1 MKHKYNKVIGIVLM
15 AAMFGA
21 PLAAHAERI
30 VRCESYGMKYRYC
43 PADTDNRVELDR
55 KLSLFECRE
64 NSSWGYDRHGI
75 WVDRGCSAEFRVG
88 GDRHGDS
95 NKVGAAVAAI
105 AGIALIAALA
115 NNKNQQAQQEVAA
128 WAVGNY
134 TGYDELERMNV
145 QVNIMPG
152 GNLSGLA
159 GNNQFNGSLRENR
172 MEAGRHVFR
181 IERSGN
187 GFLAVDERDSNHRV
201 LFQRVA
207 GGY

>member
-1 MKHKYNKVIGIVLM
+1 MQLRHHKAIGAALM
-15 AAMFGA
+15 VAMFGA

-43 PADTDNRVELDR
+43 PVDTDNRVELDR
-55 KLSLFECRE
+55 KLSMFECRE
-64 NSSWGYDRHGI
+64 HRSWGYDRHGI

-88 GDRHGDS
+88 NRHSSGH
-95 NKVGAAVAAI
+95 KEGAAVAAI
-105 AGIALIAALA
+105 AGIAIIAALA
-115 NNKNQQAQQEVAA
+115 ANKNQQSQQEVAA

-134 TGYDELERMNV
+134 MGYDEFERVNV
-145 QVNIMPG
+145 QISIMPG
-152 GNLSGLA
+152 GNLSGQA
-159 GNNQFNGSLRENR
+159 GNNQFTGSLRENR

-187 GFLAVDERDSNHRV
+187 GFLAVDERDPNHRV

-207 GGY
+207 GGGY

>member
-1 MKHKYNKVIGIVLM
+1 MQHRYNKIIGAALM
-15 AAMFGA
+15 VAMFGA

-30 VRCESYGMKYRYC
+30 VRCESYGMRYRYC

-55 KLSLFECRE
+55 KLSMFECRE
-64 NSSWGYDRHGI
+64 HRSWGYDRHGI

-88 GDRHGDS
+88 DRHGGS
-95 NKVGAAVAAI
+95 NKAGAAVAAI

-115 NNKNQQAQQEVAA
+115 NNKSQQAQQEVAA

-134 TGYDELERMNV
+134 TGYDELERVNV

-152 GNLSGLA
+152 GNLSGQA

-187 GFLAVDERDSNHRV
+187 GFLAVDERDPNHRV

>member
-1 MKHKYNKVIGIVLM
+1 MQLRYDKVISSVLM
-15 AAMFGA
+15 VAMFGA

-43 PADTDNRVELDR
+43 PVDTDNRVELDR

-64 NSSWGYDRHGI
+64 HRSWGYDRHGI

-88 GDRHGDS
+88 DRHGS
-95 NKVGAAVAAI
+95 NKSGAAVAAI

-115 NNKNQQAQQEVAA
+115 NNKNQQTQQEVAA

-134 TGYDELERMNV
+134 TGYDELERVNV
-145 QVNIMPG
+145 QINIMPG
-152 GNLSGLA
+152 GNVSGQA
-159 GNNQFNGSLRENR
+159 GNNQFNGSVRDNR
-172 MEAGRHVFR
+172 LEAGRHVFR

-187 GFLAVDERDSNHRV
+187 GFLAVDERDANHRV

>member
-1 MKHKYNKVIGIVLM
+1 MQFRYNKAVSSAVIL
-15 AAMFGA
+15 ALFSA

-30 VRCESYGMKYRYC
+30 VRCESFGMKYRYC
-43 PADTDNRVELDR
+43 PADTDNRVEIDR

-64 NSSWGYDRHGI
+64 HRSWGYDRHGI

-88 GDRHGDS
+88 DRHGGS
-95 NKVGAAVAAI
+95 NKAGAAVAAV
-105 AGIALIAALA
+105 AGLAIIAALA
-115 NNKNQQAQQEVAA
+115 ANKNQQSQQEVAA

-134 TGYDELERMNV
+134 TGYDEREQVTV

-152 GNLSGLA
+152 GNLNGQA

-187 GFLAVDERDSNHRV
+187 GFLAVDERDSSHRV

>member
-1 MKHKYNKVIGIVLM
+1 MQHRYNKIIGTALM
-15 AAMFGA
+15 MAMFGA

-43 PADTDNRVELDR
+43 PVDTDNRVELDR

-64 NSSWGYDRHGI
+64 HRSWGYDRHGI

-88 GDRHGDS
+88 DRHGS
-95 NKVGAAVAAI
+95 NKAGAAVAAI
-105 AGIALIAALA
+105 AGIAIIAALA
-115 NNKNQQAQQEVAA
+115 NNKSQQTQQEVAA

-134 TGYDELERMNV
+134 TGYDELERVNV
-145 QVNIMPG
+145 QINIMPG
-152 GNLSGLA
+152 GNVSGQA
-159 GNNQFNGSLRENR
+159 GSNQFNGSVRDNR
-172 MEAGRHVFR
+172 LEAGRHVFR

-187 GFLAVDERDSNHRV
+187 GFLAVDERDANHRV
-201 LFQRVA
+201 VFQRVA

>member
-1 MKHKYNKVIGIVLM
+1 MQFRYNKVVSSALIVAL
-15 AAMFGA
+15 FSA
-21 PLAAHAERI
+21 PLVAHAERI
-30 VRCESYGMKYRYC
+30 VRCESFGMKYRYC
-43 PADTDNRVELDR
+43 PADTDNRVEIDR

-64 NSSWGYDRHGI
+64 HRSWGYDRHGI

-88 GDRHGDS
+88 DRHGGG
-95 NKVGAAVAAI
+95 NKAGAAVAAV
-105 AGIALIAALA
+105 AGLAIIAALA
-115 NNKNQQAQQEVAA
+115 ANKNQQSQQEVAA

-134 TGYDELERMNV
+134 TGYDEREQVNV

-152 GNLSGLA
+152 GNLNGQA

-187 GFLAVDERDSNHRV
+187 GFLAVDERDSSHRV